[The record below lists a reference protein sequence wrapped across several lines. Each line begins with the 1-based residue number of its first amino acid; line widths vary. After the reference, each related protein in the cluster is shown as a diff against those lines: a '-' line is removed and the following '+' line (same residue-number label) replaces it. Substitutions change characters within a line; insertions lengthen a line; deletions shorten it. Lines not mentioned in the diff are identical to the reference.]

1 MNSTSNTFRSV
12 QPPSQRQVSD
22 TVSNKTSSVIGNSQ
36 VSHQI
41 GNKMPGKQLNA
52 VEELKFEEIVLE
64 SNEIDFEELQKQP
77 NFKET
82 NFQSSLYVGQIV
94 DGRRNG
100 KGVMK
105 YSNGR

>member
-1 MNSTSNTFRSV
+1 M
-12 QPPSQRQVSD
+12 
-22 TVSNKTSSVIGNSQ
+22 
-36 VSHQI
+36 
-41 GNKMPGKQLNA
+41 
-52 VEELKFEEIVLE
+52 E

-94 DGRRNG
+94 DGKRNG

-105 YSNGR
+105 YQNGRQYEG